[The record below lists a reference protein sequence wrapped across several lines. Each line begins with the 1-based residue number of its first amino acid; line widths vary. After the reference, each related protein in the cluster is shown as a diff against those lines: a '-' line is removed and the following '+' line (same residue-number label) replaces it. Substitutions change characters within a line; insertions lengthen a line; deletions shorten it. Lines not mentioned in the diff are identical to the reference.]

1 MKPLVL
7 LISIA
12 CLFGCGKENEMTES
26 ETQAITIKSPN
37 VSAEQSRAD
46 MEKAN
51 IPPEAKKI
59 LGGAAKGSQ

>member
-1 MKPLVL
+1 MKAAILIVVAMCL
-7 LISIA
+7 LA
-12 CLFGCGKENEMTES
+12 CSKEDDMSANETA
-26 ETQAITIKSPN
+26 AITIKSPN